1 MRFLM
6 TWRQITEQKGLCKP
20 KSKEQ
25 KNMIAPVTDVDVIRQ
40 LWDVDPEDWVCWR
53 DQLTAPT
60 PAKGEGSRQWRP

>member
-6 TWRQITEQKGLCKP
+6 TWHQISEQKGLCKP

-40 LWDVDPEDWVCWR
+40 LWET
-53 DQLTAPT
+53 LA
-60 PAKGEGSRQWRP
+60 